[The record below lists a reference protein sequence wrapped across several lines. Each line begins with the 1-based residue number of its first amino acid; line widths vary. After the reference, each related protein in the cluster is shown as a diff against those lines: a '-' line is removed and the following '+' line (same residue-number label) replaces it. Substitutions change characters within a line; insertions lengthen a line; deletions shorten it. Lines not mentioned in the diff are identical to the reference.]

1 MAENFAECQMGGRVG
16 FLFGVLCF
24 GFFFFMFST
33 LVA

>member
-24 GFFFFMFST
+24 GVFFMFST